1 MCGIAGLIND
11 KNIDENYLNKITKS
25 LYNRGPNNQDVWL
38 DKKRNFCLLHTRL
51 SILDLSSNGNQ
62 PMRSQSENIL
72 ITFNGEIYNH
82 LEIRK
87 KINKIKK
94 NLTWK
99 GSSDTETVL
108 EAIDLWGIRQT
119 LKMLDGMFAFCI
131 FNYKE
136 NSFFLARDKF
146 GEKPLYY
153 GLNQDTFLFGSDLN
167 FLKIIKALIR
177 N

>member
-1 MCGIAGLIND
+1 MF
-11 KNIDENYLNKITKS
+11 ITYS
-25 LYNRGPNNQDVWL
+25 
-38 DKKRNFCLLHTRL
+38 T

-82 LEIRK
+82 LEIRE

-94 NLTWK
+94 KFNWK

-119 LKMLDGMFAFCI
+119 LKMLDGMFDFVYSI
-131 FNYKE
+131 IRKY
-136 NSFFLARDKF
+136 FFLARDKF

-153 GLNQDTFLFGSDLN
+153 GLNQDNFLFGSDLN
-167 FLKIIKALIR
+167 FLKKIKILIR
-177 N
+177 RYNYDTPLTIF

>member
-25 LYNRGPNNQDVWL
+25 LYNRGPNNQDFWL

-82 LEIRK
+82 LEIRE

-94 NLTWK
+94 FNL
-99 GSSDTETVL
+99 E
-108 EAIDLWGIRQT
+108 R
-119 LKMLDGMFAFCI
+119 LK
-131 FNYKE
+131 
-136 NSFFLARDKF
+136 
-146 GEKPLYY
+146 
-153 GLNQDTFLFGSDLN
+153 
-167 FLKIIKALIR
+167 
-177 N
+177 